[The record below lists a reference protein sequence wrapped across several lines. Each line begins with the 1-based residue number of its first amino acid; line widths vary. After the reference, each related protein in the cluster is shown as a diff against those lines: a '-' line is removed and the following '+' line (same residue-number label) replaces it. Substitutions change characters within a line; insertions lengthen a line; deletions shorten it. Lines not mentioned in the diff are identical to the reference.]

1 MSFKKSLRKLNYV
14 LKVFLYIESNF
25 LNQNTQSEGQIFS
38 KWQTGNRQAIIIQIL
53 SADNVFLLCI
63 FFLKTSFSVIDV
75 FTF

>member
-53 SADNVFLLCI
+53 SADNVFLLCM
-63 FFLKTSFSVIDV
+63 FFLKTSFSVV
-75 FTF
+75 TAVL